1 MVKLIKIHTKEQGNP
16 IHDFFNITLP
26 TLSDSSDSSS
36 LPVPSS
42 STVPTSDTGNDPC
55 ATPTT
60 SSSAN
65 NENQSSLHHLSTLSM
80 KVAHAEILSA
90 LNCVNSHFSASSNV
104 GINALF
110 KKMFDDSEIVS
121 LYSMSES
128 KYRYLATFSKL
139 LLEKVKASPAHCILF
154 DGSLNNEL
162 QNQQVDVHVRFW
174 SGWRRKRVQH

>member
-1 MVKLIKIHTKEQGNP
+1 MGKSALKSHINGKIHQIHTKEQGNQGNP
-16 IHDFFNITLP
+16 IHDFFNTTLP

-36 LPVPSS
+36 LPVPSN
-42 STVPTSDTGNDPC
+42 STVPTSNTGNDAC

-65 NENQSSLHHLSTLSM
+65 HENQSSLHHLSTFSK
-80 KVAHAEILSA
+80 KVADAQILWA

-121 LYSMSES
+121 LYSMSQNTDTLQHLDLAHIFQSCCWKRS
-128 KYRYLATFSKL
+128 KPPQHIVS
-139 LLEKVKASPAHCILF
+139 
-154 DGSLNNEL
+154 SLMS
-162 QNQQVDVHVRFW
+162 H
-174 SGWRRKRVQH
+174 